1 MYNYTMYIY
10 MNMCVYFMVEG
21 VVYGDVGAGQTVDPL
36 HVETE
41 VGSVSIMILH
51 DTNDDTHCV
60 HIYIYIYTHTML
72 LYKVLRCYS
81 RETEWAMIYLQCYA
95 L

>member
-60 HIYIYIYTHTML
+60 HIYIYTYNAALQSTA
-72 LYKVLRCYS
+72 VL
-81 RETEWAMIYLQCYA
+81 
-95 L
+95 